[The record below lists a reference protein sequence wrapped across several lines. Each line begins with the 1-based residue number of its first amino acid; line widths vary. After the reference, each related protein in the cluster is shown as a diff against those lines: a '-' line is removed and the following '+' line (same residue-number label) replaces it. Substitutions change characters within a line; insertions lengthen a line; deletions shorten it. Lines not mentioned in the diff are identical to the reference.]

1 MKTHTD
7 QTIHILKDLIQTCED
22 GEYGFKVAADD
33 AKDPELRTLFQ
44 RYSEQRAG
52 FARELRALV
61 RQLGGD
67 ADDSG
72 SVSGKLHRGWINL
85 KAAISSNEPHAVLAE
100 CERGEDV
107 AVKAYRD
114 ALDSLEDVAAREVV
128 MRQSAMVKSTH
139 DTVRELRD
147 NPVYRKKG

>member
-7 QTIHILKDLIQTCED
+7 QTIQILKDLVETCED

-33 AKDPELRTLFQ
+33 AKDAELRALFQ
-44 RYSEQRAG
+44 RYSEQRAD
-52 FARELRALV
+52 FARELRDLV

-67 ADDSG
+67 ADHSG
-72 SVSGKLHRGWINL
+72 SVSGKMHRGWIDL
-85 KAAISSNEPHAVLAE
+85 KAAVSTNEPHAVLAE

-107 AVKAYRD
+107 AVKAYRE
-114 ALDSLEDVAAREVV
+114 ALDKLDDLTTREVV
-128 MRQSAMVKSTH
+128 LRQSAVVKSTH

-147 NPVYRKKG
+147 NPLYAKKR